1 MAFGSS
7 TMFITGFIMAWPSE
21 KIPDGFLPCNGA
33 EISRTTYKNLFDVI
47 GTKYGQGDG
56 STTFNLPNA
65 IFPIG
70 TTAPVIGNGM
80 VMGITDGSTNYG
92 MNGSSIAAYNGSTTS
107 YGQNLPF
114 NGGNGD
120 LGIATKALGLT
131 TDPTKSGLIVDL
143 TQATAAT
150 TAIIKY

>member
-70 TTAPVIGNGM
+70 ITAPIIGNGNDMCFNLGGLANQTMYPSGAQGANTM
-80 VMGITDGSTNYG
+80 VLRGALQLNTNNLKLSTD
-92 MNGSSIAAYNGSTTS
+92 A
-107 YGQNLPF
+107 
-114 NGGNGD
+114 
-120 LGIATKALGLT
+120 
-131 TDPTKSGLIVDL
+131 TKSGLIVDL